1 MGGDHSR
8 LTFDPAKGFSGVH
21 KQQGRV
27 TLDADFNE
35 FEEILDRRG
44 RATAY
49 DTLGQAVYPSSTT
62 PDGFR
67 IDTAADGQ
75 LTIGPGRMYVD
86 GILVECFGPPAACDG
101 PSATSPVAY
110 DPHLGGIQGK
120 DPLRYGQQPFGY
132 HPGYPAP
139 SHTTG
144 AVSLVYLDVWQRE
157 VTVYEDDALREPA
170 LGGPDTA
177 TRVQTAWQ
185 VKSVPETADWDAL
198 TAPSTGRLCTRTKP
212 VAPEPGPCV
221 ITPVEGY
228 TGLENRLYRVEISRT
243 GTLSGATA
251 GRAQFR
257 WSRDNAS
264 LGAPVLAVRTLAAPS
279 ANGAKSIVTV
289 DSTGP
294 DAWLRFEPG
303 DQVELLDDQVEY
315 ACRERGT
322 GGTMARVVE
331 VRHTTGEIHVDV
343 SLPNATAD
351 TTKHPRLRRWDVAT
365 PGDAAVREV
374 QAGTALDLEDGITV
388 TFSGT
393 GSPADTGTLH
403 AGDFW
408 VFAARTAD
416 GTVEQ
421 LRKAPPRGI
430 LHHFAKLATVTTGKP
445 AKTVD
450 LRVPWPSPAAHGE
463 GCCTAVV
470 HPGEDIQKAI
480 DLLES
485 MGEGGG
491 CVCLTAG
498 EHRVTEELRI
508 RRGNITLHGEAPWV
522 TVRKTGGT
530 ALVLDIAS
538 DGGDLRNVT
547 VQGLSFLAPGGDSAD
562 PMLRLSGVTGGRV
575 AECAL
580 TLTGER
586 PDPRAGNTG
595 IVLDQVTDYAV
606 QSCVLTGLPNGIA
619 GTACERITVADNVL
633 LGPSGASREER
644 FGAVSHGALGIGFLG
659 AGNVPDVAGMQI
671 ERNDVS
677 HYRRGI
683 QLGTAAD
690 DRRGVRGGGQDTD
703 HTGVADGCRI
713 TANNVTRA
721 GHDRLRSRGSVLY
734 FAIAAHTARCE
745 ITDNTTVM
753 AIPADCGIIADGR
766 DARVARN
773 RLLSGVAL
781 EEDGTLPSV
790 LPYGVVA
797 YVPRGAAMDCTVRS
811 NLFKGPQQAVRIG
824 GGPQRL
830 WPAGQG
836 PARGAPHRAQV
847 LENRVIAPDQGSGWH
862 MGSEAAEILALVVR
876 AAAIIVDGVPHS
888 RIADND
894 IVHAV
899 LGVLSRGAV
908 GGAVSGNRLSHV
920 LVGAVSVA
928 GQRSEVNGNH
938 VEGAHGAAVVLVGGA
953 RNTAAHN
960 EVRDCGAGI
969 ACVSGSSTRVLDNA
983 VHRAGVGVGLAFETD
998 AEVRGNLVE
1007 DASMGGIIS
1016 GVALHGLTLA
1026 HNRTLRCGRG
1036 RSTIPTR
1043 RGFRPLPFN
1052 GQGDSRDCGTGI
1064 SALGTLGTVTLES
1077 CQVID
1082 TGEKAPEDEP
1092 LPKPVQEPMEVRMD
1106 EPREEPREEPRSA
1119 VRYGILVVDA
1129 GSARVSGCE
1138 VSIRPQPPQSSFVPA
1153 ARSRALRVTT
1163 TFTKVIG
1170 GTPAAPQEVEEP
1182 PFADITDNLFEQ
1194 SAGKLIEVAACRGE
1208 RGAGEVMFAMN
1219 RCVNLSPRAGK
1230 DAAVQLAGAHVTVT
1244 GNRVAAATRQVS
1256 LEVFAPAGVSAVG
1269 NIVSSP
1275 PQISA
1280 GSQMPQ
1286 PFETFNNIWP

>member
-1 MGGDHSR
+1 M
-8 LTFDPAKGFSGVH
+8 
-21 KQQGRV
+21 
-27 TLDADFNE
+27 
-35 FEEILDRRG
+35 
-44 RATAY
+44 
-49 DTLGQAVYPSSTT
+49 
-62 PDGFR
+62 
-67 IDTAADGQ
+67 
-75 LTIGPGRMYVD
+75 
-86 GILVECFGPPAACDG
+86 
-101 PSATSPVAY
+101 
-110 DPHLGGIQGK
+110 
-120 DPLRYGQQPFGY
+120 
-132 HPGYPAP
+132 
-139 SHTTG
+139 
-144 AVSLVYLDVWQRE
+144 
-157 VTVYEDDALREPA
+157 
-170 LGGPDTA
+170 
-177 TRVQTAWQ
+177 
-185 VKSVPETADWDAL
+185 
-198 TAPSTGRLCTRTKP
+198 
-212 VAPEPGPCV
+212 

-331 VRHTTGEIHVDV
+331 VKHTSGEIHVDV
-343 SLPNATAD
+343 SLPNVTAD
-351 TTKHPRLRRWDVAT
+351 TTRHPRLRRWDVAT

-450 LRVPWPSPAAHGE
+450 LRVPWPSPGAHGE

-547 VQGLSFLAPGGDSAD
+547 VQGISFLAPGGDSAD

-619 GTACERITVADNVL
+619 GSACERITVADTAL
-633 LGPSGASREER
+633 LGPSGASGEER
-644 FGAVSHGALGIGFLG
+644 FGAVSQGALGIGFLG

-671 ERNDVS
+671 QRNDVS

-703 HTGVADGCRI
+703 RTGVRDGCRI

-721 GHDRLRSRGSVLY
+721 GDDRLRSRGSVLY
-734 FAIAAHTARCE
+734 FAIAAHIARCE
-745 ITDNTTVM
+745 IIDNTTVM

-766 DARVARN
+766 DALVARN

-781 EEDGTLPSV
+781 DEDGTLPSV

-797 YVPRGAAMDCTVRS
+797 YVPRGAAMDCTVRG
-811 NLFKGPQQAVRIG
+811 NLFQGLQQAVRIG
-824 GGPQRL
+824 GGPQREG
-830 WPAGQG
+830 PDGQG
-836 PARGAPHRAQV
+836 PVRGAPHRAEV
-847 LENRVIAPDQGSGWH
+847 LENRVVAPDEWPERPKGSGAN
-862 MGSEAAEILALVVR
+862 EALALVVR
-876 AAAIIVDGVPHS
+876 AAAIIVDGVPHT

-908 GGAVSGNRLSHV
+908 GGAVSGNRLSRV

-938 VEGAHGAAVVLVGGA
+938 VEGARGAAVVLVGGA

-983 VHRAGVGVGLAFETD
+983 VHRAAVGVGLAFETD

-1007 DASMGGIIS
+1007 DASRDGIIS

-1036 RSTIPTR
+1036 TIAIR
-1043 RGFRPLPFN
+1043 RGFRLLPFN

-1082 TGEKAPEDEP
+1082 TGEKGPAEEP
-1092 LPKPVQEPMEVRMD
+1092 LPKPMPEPMEEAMEVRMD
-1106 EPREEPREEPRSA
+1106 EPREEPRGA

-1129 GSARVSGCE
+1129 GSVRVSGCE
-1138 VSIRPQPPQSSFVPA
+1138 VSIRPQPPQSSSVPA

-1170 GTPAAPQEVEEP
+1170 GTPAEPQEVEEP

-1194 SAGKLIEVAACRGE
+1194 SARKLIEVAAGRGE

-1219 RCVNLSPRAGK
+1219 RCVNLSPRDGQ
-1230 DAAVQLAGAHVTVT
+1230 DPAVQLAGAHVTVT
-1244 GNRVAAATRQVS
+1244 GNRVAAATRQES
-1256 LEVFAPAGVSAVG
+1256 LNVLASVGVSAVG

-1286 PFETFNNIWP
+1286 PFEKFNNIRP